1 MTASDDEENDI
12 FGSHNLDF
20 VPPAPIKAAGVAEVD
35 FDGVLS
41 PPLKVHED
49 LKNGCGG
56 QLWPAG
62 MVLGKY
68 MLRKHKDDLA
78 GKTMYCGFILQILGS
93 ELTFTVSSWALEAA
107 LLVLQ

>member
-12 FGSHNLDF
+12 FGVHNLDY

-78 GKTMYCGFILQILGS
+78 GKSMYDQDTSRMLGF
-93 ELTFTVSSWALEAA
+93 ELTFSVSNWALEVG